1 MWVDDLKKIW
11 TLLKKHKILCLTA
24 LILLILSAFS
34 IKTAINGCIKGTET
48 IISWLK
54 KDDSHKPYIS
64 KDKITLKV
72 GEKEVIKPMN
82 MGKRK
87 TPEWESSDSVIATIN
102 AYGKIIDVCFVEV
115 IDSAPVSD
123 YKLQNT
129 ELFLRVGQKHRLVLE
144 GAKDTANILWSS
156 EKKDIADVTDNGQVE
171 AKQPGVSTIIATIN
185 GEQYKCTVNVGTDAD
200 DE

>member
-1 MWVDDLKKIW
+1 M
-11 TLLKKHKILCLTA
+11 
-24 LILLILSAFS
+24 
-34 IKTAINGCIKGTET
+34 
-48 IISWLK
+48 
-54 KDDSHKPYIS
+54 
-64 KDKITLKV
+64 
-72 GEKEVIKPMN
+72 
-82 MGKRK
+82 RK

-102 AYGKIIDVCFVEV
+102 ADGKITAKKPGKVKMILSVDGKIIDVCFVEV

-129 ELFLRVGQKHRLVLE
+129 ELFLRVGL
-144 GAKDTANILWSS
+144 LWSS